1 LLLHR
6 PAIGSCSCCYCTG
19 FHVECQQKVSTQGE
33 KVTTEEA
40 IKHFGGL
47 KKLADAL
54 QIWPQVIYRWG
65 ERPPMA
71 RQYEIEVKTE
81 GKLRADHEQ
90 D

>member
-1 LLLHR
+1 M
-6 PAIGSCSCCYCTG
+6 
-19 FHVECQQKVSTQGE
+19 
-33 KVTTEEA
+33 TTDEA
-40 IKHFGGL
+40 IKYFGGL

-54 QIWPQVIYRWG
+54 GIWPQVIYRWG
-65 ERPPMA
+65 DRPPKA